1 MKEVRYY
8 GAGYPY
14 RPMPEVP
21 GKLIVL
27 EGTDAVGRSTQ
38 V

>member
-1 MKEVRYY
+1 MKEVVFY

-14 RPMPEVP
+14 ESINDIP

-27 EGTDAVGRSTQ
+27 EGTDCA
-38 V
+38 